1 MIASR
6 RCRPQ
11 ALDRAAAFRPDIAF
25 LDIGLPGMTGYDL
38 ARRLRELPALQKLQ
52 RVALAGYGRAEDKS
66 RARAAGFDAH
76 LVKPAELRALQ
87 EVLAQA

>member
-52 RVALAGYGRAEDKS
+52 WVALTGYGRAEDKS